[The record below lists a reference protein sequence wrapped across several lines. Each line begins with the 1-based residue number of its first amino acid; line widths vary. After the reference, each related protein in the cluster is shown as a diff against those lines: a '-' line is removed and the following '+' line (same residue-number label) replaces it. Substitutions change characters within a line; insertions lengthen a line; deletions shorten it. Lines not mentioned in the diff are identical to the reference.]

1 MNFETLYLKGNRCH
15 EELINR
21 ITEIIDIYSMKKPP
35 DYNSACSS
43 CKFVTS
49 LKKEKYI

>member
-15 EELINR
+15 DELINR
-21 ITEIIDIYSMKKPP
+21 ITEIIDVCLMKKPP
-35 DYNSACSS
+35 DYNPVCSS
-43 CKFVTS
+43 CKFVVS